1 MTNVRDATPVGTY
14 VLLWHPESA
23 MELPAHWDTQ
33 LGAAGGACAAAA
45 VAAKATRRAKALNAM
60 VGAKNV
66 VVETKGARS

>member
-1 MTNVRDATPVGTY
+1 MS
-14 VLLWHPESA
+14 LWHPESA

-45 VAAKATRRAKALNAM
+45 AAAAKATRRVKALNAM

>member
-1 MTNVRDATPVGTY
+1 
-14 VLLWHPESA
+14 
-23 MELPAHWDTQ
+23 MELPAHWETQ

-45 VAAKATRRAKALNAM
+45 AAKAMRRAKTLNAM